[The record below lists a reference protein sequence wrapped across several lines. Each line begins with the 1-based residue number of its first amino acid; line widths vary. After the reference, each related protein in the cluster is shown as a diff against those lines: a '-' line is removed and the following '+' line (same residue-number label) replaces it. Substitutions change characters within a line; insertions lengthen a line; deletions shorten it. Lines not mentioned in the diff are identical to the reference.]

1 MPMSSNFIGS
11 ARGMWPGGGGSAR
24 QKSGMRPIHRRQ
36 SSSGDAL
43 EEAAPS
49 DDGAVS
55 DEATR
60 VRRDRIVAAQ
70 KFGAVAGT
78 YSHANTTTAKHHKE
92 APRRS
97 DERVASRR
105 KWARNS

>member
-1 MPMSSNFIGS
+1 
-11 ARGMWPGGGGSAR
+11 
-24 QKSGMRPIHRRQ
+24 MRPIHRRQ

-78 YSHANTTTAKHHKE
+78 YKVSHANIISQQQNTTKRHRGDLTNVSQAAESGHVT
-92 APRRS
+92 S
-97 DERVASRR
+97 
-105 KWARNS
+105 